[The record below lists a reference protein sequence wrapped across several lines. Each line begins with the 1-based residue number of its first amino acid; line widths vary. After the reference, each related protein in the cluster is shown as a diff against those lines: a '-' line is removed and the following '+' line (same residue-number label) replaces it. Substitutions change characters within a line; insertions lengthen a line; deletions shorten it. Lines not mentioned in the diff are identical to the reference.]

1 MEASNSYSR
10 LDESRDEIRLIT
22 LSPLPNEFDL
32 VHCKLETV
40 SLADITPEYRTF
52 TLSSDDSSLGARKTI
67 RKWSQSRSLA
77 QESSS
82 PAKDDEYCY
91 TPSTTS
97 YRFIWGDFAA
107 LSYVWGDE
115 NVTGTIVVNGQEREV
130 TANLEEALRAFCS
143 RDEFTGGFKLWVDA
157 ICINQ
162 NDLVE
167 RGRQVRR
174 MREIYGT
181 AWTVVAWLGE
191 ECDQSHKAIQLV
203 QDLAGFSND
212 KSRNQLEKWLREDPG
227 FLGNGSWLAL
237 QEFMDRM
244 YWYRLWILQEL
255 IMGSSAVL
263 IQCGSSSIEWK
274 TFCAGI
280 SLLEEDLWLVK
291 DGLLRRD
298 VDAQGRTKNTA
309 WSTASLHLVYQDLSV
324 LSQLEE
330 TAGDAGDPQYLS
342 FGRILDIANWAEC
355 MDPRDKVYGL
365 VGLMKPDIAQHLVPD
380 YTIHPMSVYAN
391 ATKLFIQSSGSLDPI
406 REGNPWGPTQTPSW
420 IADWQWE
427 GRARMS
433 RTENQLW
440 GPSWLSSKSNASIN
454 VPYHA
459 SGASKYEA
467 TFSGD
472 SLLLTCKGFI
482 IDSVLG
488 LSARG
493 QGYFA
498 WSKASINQTSQWKSI
513 YGDKTATSEAL
524 YQTLVADRVSGG
536 NKADAR
542 HSVILHL
549 PATFSKAGPQFK
561 KLGWSWLSAQENYY
575 FRWQKW
581 RAANRDFLLGDDKL
595 GSFFD
600 DKVPKGASEFDFT
613 EVYSCFDRT
622 CQKRRLMT
630 TKNGYLGWAP
640 DNIYG
645 GDEEQTRSG
654 DLVAIVFGCSTPMII
669 RPMGKWFLV
678 VGEAYVQG
686 IMDGEAMEVLETGKA
701 KIQSFTFC

>member
-1 MEASNSYSR
+1 MQVNNGYST

-22 LSPLPNEFDL
+22 LSPLRNEFDL

-40 SLADITPEYRTF
+40 SLADLTPGYRTF
-52 TLSSDDSSLGARKTI
+52 ILSSDDSGLGARKTI

-162 NDLVE
+162 NDIVE

-212 KSRNQLEKWLREDPG
+212 KSRNSWK
-227 FLGNGSWLAL
+227 NGYERILVFSATEAGWHFRSSWI
-237 QEFMDRM
+237 ECT
-244 YWYRLWILQEL
+244 EL

-263 IQCGSSSIEWK
+263 IRCGSSSIEWK

-298 VDAQGRTKNTA
+298 VDAQGLTKNTA

-330 TAGDAGDPQYLS
+330 TAGDAGDHQYLS

-355 MDPRDKVYGL
+355 LDPRDKVYGL

-380 YTIHPMSVYAN
+380 YTVHPMSVYAN

-406 REGNPWGPTQTPSW
+406 REGNPWGPTKTPSW

-433 RTENQLW
+433 RTETQLW
-440 GPSWLSSKSNASIN
+440 GPSLLSSKSNASIN
-454 VPYHA
+454 VPYHS
-459 SGASKYEA
+459 SGARKYEA

-472 SLLLTCKGFI
+472 NLLLNCKGFI

-498 WSKASINQTSQWKSI
+498 WSKASISQTGQWKSV

-524 YQTLVADRVSGG
+524 YRSLVADRVSGG

-542 HSVILHL
+542 HSVIFHL

-581 RAANRDFLLGDDKL
+581 RAANRDFLLGDHKL

-600 DKVPKGASEFDFT
+600 DKVPAGTSEFDFT
-613 EVYSCFDRT
+613 EVHSCFDRT
-622 CQKRRLMT
+622 CRKRRLMT

-654 DLVAIVFGCSTPMII
+654 DLVAIIFGCSTPMVI
-669 RPMGKWFLV
+669 RPTGKWFLV

-686 IMDGEAMEVLETGKA
+686 IMDGEAMEVMEAGKA
-701 KIQSFTFC
+701 KVQSFTFC

>member
-1 MEASNSYSR
+1 MQVSNGYSR

-22 LSPLPNEFDL
+22 LSPLSNEFDL
-32 VHCKLETV
+32 VDCKLETV
-40 SLADITPEYRTF
+40 SLADLTLDYRNF
-52 TLSSDDSSLGARKTI
+52 ILSFDNSGLGARKTI
-67 RKWSQSRSLA
+67 RKWFKSRSLA
-77 QESSS
+77 QESTT
-82 PAKDDEYCY
+82 PENDDEYCY

-115 NVTGTIVVNGQEREV
+115 NVSGTIVVNGQEREV
-130 TANLEEALRAFCS
+130 TSNLEEALRAFCS

-212 KSRNQLEKWLREDPG
+212 KSRKQLEMWLQEDPG

-263 IQCGSSSIEWK
+263 IRCGSSSIEWK

-298 VDAQGRTKNTA
+298 VDAQGLTKHPA
-309 WSTASLHLVYQDLSV
+309 WSTASIHLVYQDLSV
-324 LSQLEE
+324 LSRLEE
-330 TAGDAGDPQYLS
+330 TAGDTGDHQYLS

-380 YTIHPMSVYAN
+380 YTIHPLGVYAN
-391 ATKLFIQSSGSLDPI
+391 ATKLFIRSSRSLDPI
-406 REGNPWGPTQTPSW
+406 REGNPWGPTKTPSW

-440 GPSWLSSKSNASIN
+440 GPYWLSSKSNASIN

-472 SLLLTCKGFI
+472 DLLLTCKGFI
-482 IDSVLG
+482 IDSVWG

-498 WSKASINQTSQWKSI
+498 WSKASINRTGQWKSI
-513 YGDKTATSEAL
+513 YGDKNATSEAL
-524 YQTLVADRVSGG
+524 YRTLVADRVSGG

-549 PATFSKAGPQFK
+549 PATFSKAGPRFK

-581 RAANRDFLLGDDKL
+581 RAANRDFQLGDHKL
-595 GSFFD
+595 GSFFND
-600 DKVPKGASEFDFT
+600 RVPEGASEFDFT

-654 DLVAIVFGCSTPMII
+654 DLVVIMFGCSTPMVI

-686 IMDGEAMEVLETGKA
+686 IMDGEAMEVFVRGKA
-701 KIQSFTFC
+701 TAQNFTFC